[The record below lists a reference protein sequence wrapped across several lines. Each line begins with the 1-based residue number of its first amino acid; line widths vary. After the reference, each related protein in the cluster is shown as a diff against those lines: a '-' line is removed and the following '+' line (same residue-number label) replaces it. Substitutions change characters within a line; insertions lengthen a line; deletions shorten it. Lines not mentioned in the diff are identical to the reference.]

1 MDEVEG
7 IDDRDDEAV
16 LPRRQFERLVIRTDG
31 ASRGNPGRASAGA
44 VLIDASRPDAFEP
57 DAMAV
62 AVVARDL
69 GIRTNNVAEYAGLVL
84 ALREAALLGAREID
98 LRLDSKL
105 IVEQLNGRWRVKDAK
120 LQGLFAEAVRHL
132 KGLRRWS
139 AVHEPRA
146 RNKAADALAN
156 MALDDPFGAERVAAE
171 IRRRADV
178 G

>member
-1 MDEVEG
+1 MDLLG
-7 IDDRDDEAV
+7 DEA
-16 LPRRQFERLVIRTDG
+16 LPDEAAPPRTRRYPHLVIRTDG

-44 VLIDASRPDAFEP
+44 VLIDGTRPDAFDP
-57 DAMAV
+57 GAMAV

-84 ALREAALLGAREID
+84 ALREAETLGAEEID

-120 LQGLFAEAVRHL
+120 LQGLFAEAIGRL
-132 KGLRRWS
+132 RSLRRWT
-139 AVHEPRA
+139 ARHEPRA
-146 RNKAADALAN
+146 NNHAADALAN
-156 MALDDPFGAERVAAE
+156 MVLDDPFGAERAIEEV
-171 IRRRADV
+171 RRRAEA

>member
-1 MDEVEG
+1 MDEVESL
-7 IDDRDDEAV
+7 DDDGAGP
-16 LPRRQFERLVIRTDG
+16 PRRQFERLVIRTDG
-31 ASRGNPGRASAGA
+31 ASRGNPGRSSAGA
-44 VLIDASRPDAFEP
+44 VLIDAARPDAFEP

-84 ALREAALLGAREID
+84 ALREAVLLGAREID

-120 LQGLFAEAVRHL
+120 LQGLFAEAIRHL
-132 KGLRRWS
+132 KPLRRWS

-156 MALDDPFGAERVAAE
+156 MALDDPFGAARVTAE
-171 IRRRADV
+171 IRRRANE